1 MPSLGSLLL
10 LALIFVTIGFIG
22 GALVSLFWVERDHNQ
37 EKAPTAEPEEKS
49 IASVKGAD
57 EVVSILRDQTS
68 QQLILRVGKELYQ
81 NAAQLSDQKRSTF
94 EKVAVH
100 WLTWLR
106 NSTEQLTEPLP
117 RNEFILTPET
127 ESRLVQVTAATAQS
141 GTEDKAALPDSQ
153 EKRIDYQKTEQ
164 PIKKSLSQTVVSST
178 FQEPKIL
185 GKEAEIVQPKSIVLQ
200 IDDVLQEMISRM
212 ADAPKGVRLTE
223 DPKGGVIVGLALKN
237 IWGLIWFQIYRYSTS
252 SEARLLNGKRGQS
265 INQSDNSPGRIN
277 IILAS
282 QFI

>member
-22 GALVSLFWVERDHNQ
+22 GALVSLFWVERDHDQ
-37 EKAPTAEPEEKS
+37 DKAPPAEPEEKS

-57 EVVSILRDQTS
+57 EVVSILRDQKS

-81 NAAQLSDQKRSTF
+81 NAAQLSDQKRSAF

-127 ESRLVQVTAATAQS
+127 ESRLVQVTAATEQR

-153 EKRIDYQKTEQ
+153 EKRIEYQKTEQ
-164 PIKKSLSQTVVSST
+164 PIKKSLSQPVVSSI

-185 GKEAEIVQPKSIVLQ
+185 GKEVEIVQPKSIVLQ
-200 IDDVLQEMISRM
+200 IDDILQEMISKM
-212 ADAPKGVRLTE
+212 ADAPKGVRLME
-223 DPKGGVIVGLALKN
+223 DPKGGVIVWVGTEKYLGIDMVTDLS
-237 IWGLIWFQIYRYSTS
+237 IQHLIRSAVAEW
-252 SEARLLNGKRGQS
+252 EKR
-265 INQSDNSPGRIN
+265 
-277 IILAS
+277 AVH
-282 QFI
+282 